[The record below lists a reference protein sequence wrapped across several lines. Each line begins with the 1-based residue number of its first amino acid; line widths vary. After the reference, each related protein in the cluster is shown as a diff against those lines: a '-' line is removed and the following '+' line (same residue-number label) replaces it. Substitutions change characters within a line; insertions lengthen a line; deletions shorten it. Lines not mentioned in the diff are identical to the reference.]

1 MRTNQTIA
9 RPKAYTHEGGRAT
22 KGSPEKELAR
32 TVATCLLWENTFYEG
47 GDSIA
52 DRIATLC
59 RQVDPE
65 IIGKL
70 AVSARTDLHLRHVP
84 LFLALQLIERRDP
97 IAGRVISEVIQRPDE
112 MSELLSLYWKD
123 GKRPLAKQLK
133 KGLAAAFRKFSPYQ
147 LSKWD
152 RESKITLRDVMFLTH
167 PAPFKSG
174 VAKSSYWQEAK
185 KVRYQDGRPT
195 TQWRHDSE
203 QAETWRKLANKELE
217 SADTWEVA
225 LSRGEN
231 KKETWERLLTE
242 KKLGYM
248 ALLMN
253 LRNMAQANVKPS
265 LVGTALIDG
274 APTSRAL
281 PFRFVSAAKHAPQWR
296 DFLSEAM
303 ELSAGAKTNGDILP
317 GKTVILIDVSGS
329 MDDALSAKSTLTR
342 LEAAGAL
349 AVLAR
354 GMSDRCEVYT
364 FSYQCVEVEAVRGL
378 GLIEAVARSQ
388 QHGGTYLGG
397 AIRALAN
404 DRILDF
410 ASRLIV
416 ITDEQVQAGHELPMW
431 TWLGVGYVVNV
442 APYQY
447 GLAMKGGW
455 KKINGWSDRVLE
467 YIMRDERGEFDD

>member
-1 MRTNQTIA
+1 MTMRVN
-9 RPKAYTHEGGRAT
+9 RPHLNMPIVKTHEGGRAT
-22 KGSPEKELAR
+22 RVTPEKALAR

-47 GDSIA
+47 GNDIA
-52 DRIATLC
+52 DRIAKLC
-59 RQVDPE
+59 KVVDPE

-70 AVSARTDLHLRHVP
+70 AISARTDLHLRHVP
-84 LFLALQLIERRDP
+84 LFLALQLVERRL
-97 IAGRVISEVIQRPDE
+97 AESRQVARVIEQVIQRPDE

-123 GKRPLAKQLK
+123 GKRPLAAQLK

-152 RESKITLRDVMFLTH
+152 RASKITLRDVMFLTH
-167 PAPFKSG
+167 PAPKDDLQP
-174 VAKSSYWQEAK
+174 V
-185 KVRYQDGRPT
+185 
-195 TQWRHDSE
+195 
-203 QAETWRKLANKELE
+203 TWKALANKELE

-225 LSRGEN
+225 LSHGEN

-265 LVGTALIDG
+265 LVGSALIDG
-274 APTSRAL
+274 APTSKAL
-281 PFRFVSAAKHAPQWR
+281 PFRFVSAAKAAPQWT

-303 ELSAGAKTNGDILP
+303 ELSAGAKADGGLS
-317 GKTVILIDVSGS
+317 GKTVLLIDVSGS
-329 MDDALSAKSTLTR
+329 MDGPLSSKGTLTR

-354 GMSDRCEVYT
+354 GLSDNCEVYT
-364 FSYQCVEVEAVRGL
+364 FSYGCVEIEPVRGL
-378 GLIEAVARSQ
+378 PLLEAIYHSQ

-397 AIRALAN
+397 SIKALA
-404 DRILDF
+404 DHGILDL

-416 ITDEQVQAGHELPMW
+416 ITDEQVQPGHELPKW
-431 TWLGVGYVVNV
+431 QWPGLGYVVNV

-447 GLAMKGGW
+447 GLATKDGW
-455 KKINGWSDRVLE
+455 TKINGWSDRVLE
-467 YIMRDERGEFDD
+467 YIMRFERGEFDHDE

>member
-1 MRTNQTIA
+1 MRTNKTIA
-9 RPKAYTHEGGRAT
+9 RPKVYTHEGGRAT
-22 KGSPEKELAR
+22 KGTPEKELAR

-52 DRIATLC
+52 ARIAALC
-59 RQVDPE
+59 KQARPE
-65 IIGKL
+65 FIHDL
-70 AVSARTDLHLRHVP
+70 AVSARGDLHLRHVP
-84 LFLALQLIERRDP
+84 LFLALQLVERRDP
-97 IAGRVISEVIQRPDE
+97 AASKTIQAVVQRPDE

-123 GKRPLAKQLK
+123 GKRPLAAQLK
-133 KGLAAAFRKFSPYQ
+133 KGLAAAFKKFSPYQ

-167 PAPFKSG
+167 PKPKPGLGAPP
-174 VAKSSYWQEAK
+174 YNNYLTEQE
-185 KVRYQDGRPT
+185 
-195 TQWRHDSE
+195 
-203 QAETWRKLANKELE
+203 ETWKKLANKELK

-253 LRNMAQANVKPS
+253 LRNMASANVKPS
-265 LVGTALIDG
+265 LVGAALIEG
-274 APTSRAL
+274 APTSKAL
-281 PFRFVSAAKHAPQWR
+281 PFRFVSAAKHAPQWTG
-296 DFLSEAM
+296 FLSEAM
-303 ELSAGAKTNGDILP
+303 ELSAGAKTDGDTLP

-329 MDDALSAKSTLTR
+329 MDTALSAKSTLTR

-397 AIRALAN
+397 AIRAMAN

-416 ITDEQVQAGHELPMW
+416 ITDEQVQPGHELPKW
-431 TWLGVGYVVNV
+431 QWPGLGYVVNV

-447 GLAMKGGW
+447 GLATKDGW
-455 KKINGWSDRVLE
+455 TKINGWSDRVLE
-467 YIMRDERGEFDD
+467 YIMRSERGEFDD